1 MLPPMRGGGVG
12 GAHHRRRRRRRA
24 ADELRPKPGGDAAR
38 HLLALLGEQLV
49 ALGTVHAKVDARLSG
64 VEGQLNGIAAALEQL
79 AELDDARFS

>member
-1 MLPPMRGGGVG
+1 MLPRIGDVEAAFFAGGRVQ
-12 GAHHRRRRRRRA
+12 RKIWRI
-24 ADELRPKPGGDAAR
+24 ELRQGRALIDVERSDAAR
-38 HLLALLGEQLV
+38 CLGIV